1 MWWTLSETFI
11 LSSAMTQTWK
21 SEVEMVGVVIY
32 PRQMLLPVSW
42 TDVYFESSDFVQM
55 FIYTK

>member
-1 MWWTLSETFI
+1 MWWTLSETF

-21 SEVEMVGVVIY
+21 SEVEKVGVVIY
-32 PRQMLLPVSW
+32 PHQMLLPVSW